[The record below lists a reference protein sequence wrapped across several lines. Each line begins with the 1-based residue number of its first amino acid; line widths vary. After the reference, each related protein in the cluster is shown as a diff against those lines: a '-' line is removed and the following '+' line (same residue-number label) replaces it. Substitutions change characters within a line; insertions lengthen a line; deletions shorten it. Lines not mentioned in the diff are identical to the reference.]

1 MKNFIISV
9 FINVLALF
17 IIAKLLDG
25 VFIDG
30 FKTLIVSA
38 VVLAFIHAILKPVL
52 MFVSIPFNLMSMGL
66 FTLFINAFLF
76 YFASNLVT
84 GFKVTTFWYAFLAS
98 IMLSVITILADAYL
112 FKKNERV
119 LKNYGNTPPKQ
130 NM

>member
-1 MKNFIISV
+1 MKNFIISIL
-9 FINVLALF
+9 INILALF

-25 VFIDG
+25 VSIAG
-30 FKTLIVSA
+30 AKALIISAIVLTL
-38 VVLAFIHAILKPVL
+38 IHAILKPIL
-52 MFVSIPFNLMSMGL
+52 MFISIPFNLMSLGI

-84 GFKVTTFWYAFLAS
+84 GFKVTTFWYAFLAA
-98 IMLSVITILADAYL
+98 IMLSIITILADAYL
-112 FKKNERV
+112 FKKNVRV